1 MQKASKAILLL
12 FCLCGCG
19 GNTPT
24 QTIVD
29 GHVNHIDGVLDYAK
43 KNIEQTKDVVF
54 LEKELESCKVGL
66 VSAGTS
72 CKAEIAT
79 CEAKT
84 NYWRL
89 SSTSLFVALCVA
101 IFFLIRKRI

>member
-1 MQKASKAILLL
+1 MKKFLILALV
-12 FCLCGCG
+12 LCGCG

-24 QTIVD
+24 ESIIDEHVKQTD
-29 GHVNHIDGVLDYAK
+29 NVLEYAK
-43 KNIEQTKDVVF
+43 KNFDQTQEIVF
-54 LEKELESCKVGL
+54 LEEGLTSCRVGL
-66 VSAGTS
+66 VSAEQS
-72 CKAEIAT
+72 YKAEIAT

-101 IFFLIRKRI
+101 IFLLIKRR